1 MFSLPAPYLEAC
13 PARAQERIDMA
24 LSILQFAR
32 NYTVY
37 PEVPL
42 QVSLPSPTTAKSLLA
57 LLVFGH
63 RTNYGFNIGRES
75 AETVAPVITD
85 DKANTWTLLEYILNI
100 AQDYGTSPPVIS
112 PDASGNF
119 PSVYLYVAPSSGSLK
134 SGGVTAWV
142 TDAGLSNASVSPPI
156 EYGRPVFDSGIRA
169 VLLECAGTTGTPG
182 TQTAVDV
189 HGNTITANAKLGYQL
204 INPSNNNELIIE
216 AGALIDSSALG
227 LGTGASYVTSASYPA
242 GSSYWLVQQTLQGTK
257 AKSAGFSNPIGYMG
271 AAAAVALS

>member
-1 MFSLPAPYLEAC
+1 
-13 PARAQERIDMA
+13 MA

-169 VLLECAGTTGTPG
+169 VLLECAGTTGATG

-189 HGNTITANAKLGYQL
+189 SDSYIGVGTVVSGSTVLGYQL
-204 INPSNNNELIIE
+204 INPGSDNELVVE
-216 AGALIDSSALG
+216 AGVLIDSSALG

-242 GSSYWLVQQTLQGTK
+242 GSSCWLVQQTLQGTK